1 MRAGHGGDVGHVV
14 TYFLGAVHRAHHVLH
29 GDHVARGAHGGQA
42 GLGLDRAGEALQHR
56 HLLLQGGIAHRHAQE
71 KTVHLRF
78 GQGIGAHKF
87 AGVLRG
93 QHHEGLGQGMGH
105 AVHRDLVFLHD
116 LQQSRL
122 RLGRGAVDLVR
133 QGDLAH
139 DRAGMEL
146 HLAGL
151 EIDHGKAG
159 HVAGH
164 HVGRELDAV
173 EGAVQRFRQGAGQG
187 RLAGAGHVLDQHM
200 SLAKH
205 GDQQKLDH
213 LVLADDDLADVLFQ
227 CRNDL
232 ARIEHT
238 TASPLYVDQD
248 ALFRAQNR
256 VRVTGTHGLL

>member
-1 MRAGHGGDVGHVV
+1 MAHL
-14 TYFLGAVHRAHHVLH
+14 LGAIYRAYHILH
-29 GDHVARGAHGGQA
+29 GDHVARGAHGSEA
-42 GLGLDRAGEALQHR
+42 GLGLDRAGETLQYGHFF
-56 HLLLQGGIAHRHAQE
+56 LQGGIAHRNAQE
-71 KTVHLRF
+71 KAVHLRF
-78 GQGIGAHKF
+78 GQGVGTHKF

-93 QHHEGLGQGMGH
+93 QHHEGLGHGVGY
-105 AVHRDLVFLHD
+105 AIHRDLVFLHD
-116 LQQSRL
+116 LQQRRL
-122 RLGRGAVDLVR
+122 RLGRGTVDFVR
-133 QGDLAH
+133 QRDLAH
-139 DRAGMEL
+139 DGAGVEF

-151 EIDHGKAG
+151 EIHHRKAG

-173 EGAVQRFRQGAGQG
+173 EGAVQRFCQGTGQG
-187 RLAGAGHVLDQHM
+187 RLAGAGHILDQHV

-213 LVLADDDLADVLFQ
+213 LVLADDDLADILFQ